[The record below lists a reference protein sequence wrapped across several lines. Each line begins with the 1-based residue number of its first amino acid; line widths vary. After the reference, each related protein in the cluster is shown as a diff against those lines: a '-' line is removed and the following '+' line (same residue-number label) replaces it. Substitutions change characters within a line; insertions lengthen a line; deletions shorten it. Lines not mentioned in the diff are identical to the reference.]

1 MNYQLFVTHF
11 LQTSRWFWQK
21 WSEIESLGVR
31 NAHCIYFGASVT
43 TKTWFRCE
51 KNRPQFIDNS
61 STVCADTVHSPH
73 KVRPQSKL
81 KRSNMGGKMKGF
93 PSKSSEILR

>member
-31 NAHCIYFGASVT
+31 NAHRSNFGSCVAT
-43 TKTWFRCE
+43 NAGFRCV
-51 KNRPQFIDNS
+51 KNRPQCIDNS
-61 STVCADTVHSPH
+61 STVCADTVHSPY

-81 KRSNMGGKMKGF
+81 KRSNMGGKMK
-93 PSKSSEILR
+93 